1 MEPKDPPKKPQAPRS
16 RGPRYGYRAP
26 SGRPVGPNPRVHHR
40 SREDVDGVPCHV
52 TMKVRRAIGSIRAAP
67 IRREIERSFAELE
80 GRAGFAIEGFAFADD
95 HIHAIVRA
103 DDARTLR
110 SGMSGMTARFGRAV
124 NRVLGRSGPV
134 LEDRF
139 HLEPLATPTALR
151 EARELLALGARQRAA
166 VCRTLRCGR
175 PAHA

>member
-1 MEPKDPPKKPQAPRS
+1 MEPKDPPKKRQAPRS

-40 SREDVDGVPCHV
+40 PREDADGVPCHV
-52 TMKVRRAIGSIRAAP
+52 TMKVRRAIGGIHDAA
-67 IRREIERSFAELE
+67 IRREIERSFAEMD

-95 HIHAIVRA
+95 HLHAIVRA
-103 DDARTLR
+103 DDASTLR

-124 NRVLGRSGPV
+124 NRVRGRSGPV
-134 LEDRF
+134 LEDRY

-151 EARELLALGARQRAA
+151 EARELLALDPRSRAA
-166 VCRTLRCGR
+166 ICRTLRCSR